1 MQLIDPCIIHSINI
15 LIQYFISIGKK
26 VDKIKYAKKIVN
38 NHLYVLIAKDHL
50 GCNGKYNLQKQNLQD
65 VANINKV
72 INHSSFYYR

>member
-1 MQLIDPCIIHSINI
+1 MQ
-15 LIQYFISIGKK
+15 
-26 VDKIKYAKKIVN
+26 KKIVN